1 LGILYFEARH
11 PPLGVYFPPPP
22 DTKAGG
28 EQLFLTRDPATT
40 LTPSEQGIYKTK
52 GFEQD
57 ASWIAMSTP

>member
-1 LGILYFEARH
+1 
-11 PPLGVYFPPPP
+11 VYFPPPP